1 MKVLGVFSQKG
12 GSGKTLLS
20 CHISVAAQQ
29 SGKKTVLIDCDEQ
42 GSATSWST
50 SRTDDTPTIVVANP
64 SNIAQVL
71 KAATDDGY
79 DLAILDCPPHAVAGI
94 LNFINAADLT
104 IVPCQPTAFDLAAAG
119 RAVSLLK
126 SNHRPFAFVIN
137 RAPYNAP
144 EIKDAIAALGTHGR
158 VAPTII
164 GDRRSY
170 GRALTNG
177 QSVTEFEGTGK
188 AAEEVQALWKWIKEE
203 MK

>member
-12 GSGKTLLS
+12 GSGKTLIS
-20 CHISVAAQQ
+20 CHLSVAAQQ

-50 SRTDDTPTIVVANP
+50 SREGDTPTVAAANP
-64 SNIAQVL
+64 SNIGQVL
-71 KAATDDGY
+71 KAASDDGY

-104 IVPCQPTAFDLAAAG
+104 IVPCQPSAFDLSAAG
-119 RAVSLLK
+119 RAVSLLNANK
-126 SNHRPFAFVIN
+126 RPFAFVIN

-144 EIKDAIAALGTHGR
+144 EIKDAIAALKTHGP

-170 GRALTNG
+170 GRALISG
-177 QSVTEFEGTGK
+177 QSVTEYEGEGK
-188 AAEEVQALWKWIKEE
+188 AADEVRALWQWIKKE